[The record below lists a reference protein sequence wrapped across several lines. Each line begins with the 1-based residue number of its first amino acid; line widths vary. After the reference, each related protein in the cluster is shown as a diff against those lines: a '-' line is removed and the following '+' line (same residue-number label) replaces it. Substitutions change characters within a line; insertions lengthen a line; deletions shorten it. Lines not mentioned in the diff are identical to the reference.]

1 MRVSNGDKG
10 AGGARMGRIPH
21 SMALLEWNEKMSV
34 GVPALDADHQKL
46 LSLVN
51 ELHAVVRKKESPSV
65 ISRVLRDLVSY
76 ADYHFQAEEQLMR
89 LARYPDLERHKAVH
103 DGLRQKVQDLEARY
117 GHHPEKAGLVMF
129 DFLSDWLMRHIL
141 GDDMKYKDFL
151 VARKTPKKDAPTD

>member
-1 MRVSNGDKG
+1 
-10 AGGARMGRIPH
+10 
-21 SMALLEWNEKMSV
+21 MALLEWTEKMSV

-46 LSLVN
+46 LGLVN

-89 LARYPDLERHKAVH
+89 LVRFPDLEKHKAIH
-103 DGLRQKVQDLEARY
+103 DNLRQKVADLEARY
-117 GHHPEKAGLVMF
+117 GDHPEKGGLAMF

-141 GDDMKYKDFL
+141 GEDMKYKDFL
-151 VARKTPKKDAPTD
+151 AARRAPKKEAPAD